1 MKKIILILFII
12 AFAVIVIFTIKNRK
26 ITRPEADYIGTIYH
40 SEMLGMDAGWQY
52 IYYIYPDENQT
63 YLYIK
68 SKSEITI
75 AGASEEQDVKLEKIK
90 SQRDLHEIENDM
102 EMDKQTNA
110 QQFIHYTYVNGSD
123 IKNLNSID
131 ELADCL
137 FEN

>member
-1 MKKIILILFII
+1 MK
-12 AFAVIVIFTIKNRK
+12 R
-26 ITRPEADYIGTIYH
+26 
-40 SEMLGMDAGWQY
+40 Q
-52 IYYIYPDENQT
+52 
-63 YLYIK
+63 
-68 SKSEITI
+68 KSEITI

-102 EMDKQTNA
+102 EMDKKTNA